1 METWT
6 FRSIEPKK
14 CPVLM
19 FSLMHG
25 LTHDQTDLK
34 VITFLYLY
42 WYNDLQI
49 SYKIYLTNIARQ
61 SVSLLPWTIYQV
73 YSWASVELSLFTCF
87 CCIQLRAT
95 DSNNLKIN
103 VRQPLIWV
111 TCSTLLQWPT
121 FPIVTIVG
129 FHAMMP
135 GVSLLFHN

>member
-49 SYKIYLTNIARQ
+49 SYKIYLTNIARL
-61 SVSLLPWTIYQV
+61 SGLLLGFCGAI
-73 YSWASVELSLFTCF
+73 SFHLFLLHTTSCHW
-87 CCIQLRAT
+87 
-95 DSNNLKIN
+95 LKQPENKCKTAIN
-103 VRQPLIWV
+103 M
-111 TCSTLLQWPT
+111 SY
-121 FPIVTIVG
+121 
-129 FHAMMP
+129 
-135 GVSLLFHN
+135 LFHIATMTHLSNCYNCWISCHDAWGEFVVS